1 MIILGIDS
9 SAVSVGAAIC
19 ETGEN
24 ERIIASGFINNK
36 ITHSQTLMPLI
47 ETILDSSRFTLD
59 DIDTFAVSAGPGSF
73 TGLRIGISAVKGMA
87 YALRK
92 PCRAVSVLHAA
103 ACMFPL
109 YEGIICAVMD
119 ARRNQV
125 YNALFRSVGGKLIR
139 LCEDRAVEISVLEEE
154 FGSEYKG
161 ERILLC
167 GDGAELCFGKLGRS
181 PDIILAPAP
190 QRYQNG
196 IGVCLAAADYP
207 DITAAALMPGY
218 LRLPQA
224 ERERLAKQQ
233 PDQSDQTSDAAAK
246 IAGTLTE

>member
-47 ETILDSSRFTLD
+47 EAILDNSRLTLA

-87 YALRK
+87 YALGK

-103 ACMFPL
+103 ACVFPL
-109 YEGIICAVMD
+109 YEGIVCAVMD
-119 ARRNQV
+119 ARCNQV
-125 YNALFRSVGGKLIR
+125 YNALFRSCEGKLTR
-139 LCEDRAVEISVLEEE
+139 LCEDRAITISELEEE
-154 FGSEYKG
+154 LRSEYTG
-161 ERILLC
+161 EHILLC
-167 GDGAELCFGKLGRS
+167 GDGAELCFGRLSGLTG
-181 PDIILAPAP
+181 IILAPAHE
-190 QRYQNG
+190 RYQNG
-196 IGVCLAAADYP
+196 IGVCLTAVHYP

-233 PDQSDQTSDAAAK
+233 RDHIVQTTDAAVESTGA
-246 IAGTLTE
+246 